1 MMEARL
7 AGEFEALLG
16 QVGHVRGGQGTMFYV
31 CQVGQVGHVRGG
43 QGTMFY
49 VCQVGA
55 WIEKTVYRIPCWGA
69 SCFLNCGVFKQF

>member
-7 AGEFEALLG
+7 AGEFEALL
-16 QVGHVRGGQGTMFYV
+16 
-31 CQVGQVGHVRGG
+31 GQVGHVRGG